1 MTVSSV
7 RCSQDRSFAEVRGAW
22 SQQTA
27 AVRSITAV
35 RRDDREGLSFAKNG
49 HNLAVGFPVC
59 SALEIVESAAQGASL
74 K

>member
-1 MTVSSV
+1 MTVGNV
-7 RCSQDRSFAEVRGAW
+7 RCSQNRSVAAVRGAW
-22 SQQTA
+22 RRQTS